1 MDTSILDKAIIFA
14 AQAHQGQERK
24 GKKLPYI
31 VHPMEAVAIV
41 ATMTTDQEILA
52 AAALHDTVED
62 TPVTVDEIRREFGG
76 RVATLVAY
84 ETNVP
89 KSPDRTWRDIK
100 QEAVN
105 RLAAAPYDAQM
116 AAMGDKLSNL
126 RAMYYDHKALG
137 DKLWSR
143 FKAPG
148 GKADIAWYYHA
159 LAQALDPLKGLPPYE
174 EFVSLLEKTFE

>member
-14 AQAHQGQERK
+14 TRAHQGQERK
-24 GKKLPYI
+24 GKGLPYI

-41 ATMTTDQEILA
+41 ATITADQEILA

-62 TPVTVDEIRREFGG
+62 TPVTIDEIRREFGG

-84 ETNVP
+84 ETNIRKGPGTV
-89 KSPDRTWRDIK
+89 WRDVK

-105 RLAAAPYDAQM
+105 RLAAAPLDAQV
-116 AAMGDKLSNL
+116 AAIGDKLSNL
-126 RAMYYDHKALG
+126 RTLHNDQ
-137 DKLWSR
+137 LWSR

-148 GKADIAWYYHA
+148 GKTDIAWYYRA
-159 LAQALDPLKGLPPYE
+159 LAQALDSLKGLPPYE
-174 EFVSLLEKTFE
+174 EFISLLESTFC